1 MCFFHKKSKGEKTKE
16 DNELISQNARSIEAL
31 LVLAS
36 GEGAEEF
43 KAELKKLQED
53 LKYLVPSESDKVK
66 DFDKKI
72 KNAIEDLRIELVKG
86 DGEIKEKAQRL
97 LKQIKLDVAD
107 RNVKL

>member
-16 DNELISQNARSIEAL
+16 DKELISQNARSIEAL

-66 DFDKKI
+66 DYDKKI